1 MTDRGEVKERPAAP
15 AAEPHAQDAPGAR
28 PADDARRR
36 GRRPGGRR
44 PGGRWRRRL
53 ARNPLAIL
61 GIGIIALFLLV
72 VAFAPFIAPYRA
84 ETQNLRT
91 TYVPPGAGVSF
102 RGPEGQ
108 PGLWV
113 SPVTRSPVGGVSV
126 DASQAY
132 PVRLFQRGPEYTWLF
147 GLIRSDRHLF
157 GVDGP
162 VRFHLLGT
170 DEQGRDLFSRIVYGA
185 WISLF
190 IGLISVGIG
199 VGVGAPIGAVSAFFG
214 GWVDMVV
221 QRVID
226 TMLAFPGI
234 LLAIVLVATFGT
246 GLTNLMVAVGIAA
259 VPIYARIV
267 RGSVL
272 TIKNQEYVEAAGALG
287 RRRMSTLFRH
297 VVPNALAPIIV
308 QSSLQMAI
316 AILFAAGLGFLG
328 LGARPPQPEWGLM
341 LARGREYLAVAPHVA
356 TFPGMAIILVVL
368 GFNLLGDAL
377 RDALDPRK

>member
-1 MTDRGEVKERPAAP
+1 MTDQPPTPPTAAEELLPGEVRSTPTAAG
-15 AAEPHAQDAPGAR
+15 PGK
-28 PADDARRR
+28 RRKR
-36 GRRPGGRR
+36 ASGP
-44 PGGRWRRRL
+44 RWRRRL
-53 ARNPLAIL
+53 ARNPLAI
-61 GIGIIALFLLV
+61 IGAAIIFSFVLV
-72 VAFAPFIAPYRA
+72 VLFAPFIAPYLP

-91 TYVPPGAGVSF
+91 TYVPPGTGVSF
-102 RGPEGQ
+102 TGPDGQRGV
-108 PGLWV
+108 WV
-113 SPVTRSPVGGVSV
+113 SPVTRSPSAGITVDDSV
-126 DASQAY
+126 AY
-132 PVRLFQRGPEYTWLF
+132 PVKLFQRGPKYKLF
-147 GLIRSDRHLF
+147 GLFESDVHLY

-170 DEQGRDLFSRIVYGA
+170 DEQGRDLFSRLVRGA

-199 VGVGAPIGAVSAFFG
+199 LGIGAPIGAISAFLG
-214 GWVDMVV
+214 GWVDMTV
-221 QRVID
+221 QRVVD
-226 TMLAFPGI
+226 TLLAFPGI

-246 GLTNLMVAVGIAA
+246 GLTNLMIAVGIAA
-259 VPIYARIV
+259 IPIYARIT

-272 TIKNQEYVEAAGALG
+272 SIRNREFVEAASALG
-287 RRRMSTLFRH
+287 RTRMATLFKH
-297 VVPNALAPIIV
+297 VVPNALAPLIV

-356 TFPGMAIILVVL
+356 TFPGVAIILVVL

>member
-1 MTDRGEVKERPAAP
+1 MTDVATATPVQRKSP
-15 AAEPHAQDAPGAR
+15 
-28 PADDARRR
+28 
-36 GRRPGGRR
+36 
-44 PGGRWRRRL
+44 RWRRRL

-61 GIGIIALFLLV
+61 GALLIGFFLLI
-72 VAFAPFIAPYRA
+72 VAFAPFLAPYSPT
-84 ETQNLRT
+84 TQNLRT
-91 TYVPPGAGVSF
+91 TYLPPGTGVSF
-102 RGPEGQ
+102 SGPEGER
-108 PGLWV
+108 GIWV
-113 SPVTRSPVGGVSV
+113 SPSSRTPVGGVSV
-126 DASQAY
+126 DESEAY
-132 PVRLFQRGPEYTWLF
+132 PVEFFVRGQSYTWLF
-147 GLIRSDRHLF
+147 GLIESDLHLF

-170 DEQGRDLFSRIVYGA
+170 DEQGRDLLSRLVHGA

-199 VGVGAPIGAVSAFFG
+199 IGVGVPVGALSGYLG
-214 GWVDMVV
+214 GVTDLVV

-226 TMLAFPGI
+226 TLLAFPGI

-246 GLTNLMVAVGIAA
+246 GLTNLMIAVGIAA
-259 VPIYARIV
+259 VPVYARIV

-272 TIKNQEYVEAAGALG
+272 SMRKREFVEAAEALG
-287 RRRMSTLFRH
+287 RKKLPILFQH
-297 VVPNALAPIIV
+297 IIPNVLSPIIV

-356 TFPGMAIILVVL
+356 TFPGVAIILVVL

-377 RDALDPRK
+377 RDALDPRNN